1 MANKTTFWAR
11 KLSFRQRHLLDN
23 STIGTGLA
31 CVRWIN
37 FYESPT
43 ACYSFVGQHL
53 SEIIPRSIVYA
64 FSENM
69 IFQHRCDI
77 ELLNIDDSKI
87 ISYCPAELVQE
98 VSTLVTDFQ
107 MFLPKI
113 APLT

>member
-87 ISYCPAELVQE
+87 IS
-98 VSTLVTDFQ
+98 
-107 MFLPKI
+107 
-113 APLT
+113 